1 MSATATSSS
10 DLSTTRSTPA
20 LRAKADELLAK
31 ADILANGSRPWD
43 MRLNRAGVL
52 ERIAARG
59 SLGLGETYV
68 DGEWDAESL
77 DEFFTHLLRARL
89 DREARPL
96 NLLLPILRERLFN
109 RQNSRRAW
117 QVGEVHYDLGNDF
130 YQAMLGSH
138 MAYSCG
144 YWKQAASLDSAQEAK
159 LDLICRKLR
168 LEPGMRVLDIGC
180 GWGVFMAY
188 AAENFGVECVGVTVS
203 KNQAAFASQHY
214 PGLPLEFRL
223 QDYRD
228 LDGKFDR
235 IVSIGMFEHA
245 GLAVGSNQKRDP
257 GRLSAGGVAAVAE
270 ESVFNKKPRGTSSKS
285 RPPR

>member
-1 MSATATSSS
+1 M
-10 DLSTTRSTPA
+10 
-20 LRAKADELLAK
+20 
-31 ADILANGSRPWD
+31 
-43 MRLNRAGVL
+43 
-52 ERIAARG
+52 
-59 SLGLGETYV
+59 
-68 DGEWDAESL
+68 
-77 DEFFTHLLRARL
+77 
-89 DREARPL
+89 
-96 NLLLPILRERLFN
+96 RERLFN

-144 YWKQAASLDSAQEAK
+144 YWELAARLDSAQEAK

-168 LEPGMRVLDIGC
+168 LEPGMRVLDIGY

-235 IVSIGMFEHA
+235 IVSIGMFEHV

-270 ESVFNKKPRGTSSKS
+270 ESVSNKQPRGTSSKS
-285 RPPR
+285 RSPR